1 MYVVSNKGVSVWDK
15 FAKHYDGFITRTL
28 ADAYAELYR
37 QIKADVDGVDSVLEV
52 ATGPGLIAFEISD
65 LVNHVDA
72 VDLSVQMIEVAKELQ
87 RQKGVQ
93 NINFACCDA
102 YNLPFAEGKFDR
114 VIASNLLHLLK
125 EPNVAL
131 MEMKRVLK
139 DDGKI
144 ILPTFCHGENFK
156 SRVISFFMSLSGFK
170 AENKWSVKDYE
181 AYIGNNGFK
190 IIGKKIIT
198 EKIPLVYLMVENQN

>member
-1 MYVVSNKGVSVWDK
+1 MKVSNKGVWIWDK
-15 FAKHYDGFITRTL
+15 FAKHYSGFIKRNL

-37 QIKADVDGVDSVLEV
+37 QIKADVNGADSVLEV

-65 LVNHVDA
+65 VVNHIDA
-72 VDLSVQMIEVAKELQ
+72 VDLSAQMIEVAKEVQ
-87 RQKGVQ
+87 RQKGMQ
-93 NINFACCDA
+93 NINFTCCDA
-102 YNLPFAEGKFDR
+102 YNLPFADGEFDI

-139 DDGKI
+139 ADGKI

-170 AENKWSVKDYE
+170 AENKWSEKDYE
-181 AYIGNNGFK
+181 EYVRSNRFK
-190 IIGKKIIT
+190 IIRKIIIPG
-198 EKIPLVYLMVENQN
+198 KIPLVYLLVENQN

>member
-1 MYVVSNKGVSVWDK
+1 M
-15 FAKHYDGFITRTL
+15 
-28 ADAYAELYR
+28 
-37 QIKADVDGVDSVLEV
+37 EV

-65 LVNHVDA
+65 LVNHIDA
-72 VDLSVQMIEVAKELQ
+72 VDLSAQMIEVAKEVQ
-87 RQKGVQ
+87 RQKVMQ

-102 YNLPFAEGKFDR
+102 YNLPFVDGKFDR

-125 EPNVAL
+125 EPNIAL

-170 AENKWSVKDYE
+170 AENKWSVVGYE
-181 AYIGNNGFK
+181 QHISAQGFRV
-190 IIGKKIIT
+190 KKLKVIKS
-198 EKIPLVYLMVENQN
+198 KIPLAYLVLEKNSNDE

>member
-1 MYVVSNKGVSVWDK
+1 MKVSNKGVWIWGK
-15 FAKHYDGFITRTL
+15 FAKHYSRFIRKTL

-37 QIKADVDGVDSVLEV
+37 KIKADVDGVDSVLEV

-65 LVNHVDA
+65 VVNHIDA
-72 VDLSVQMIEVAKELQ
+72 VDLSAQMIEVAKEVQ

-102 YNLPFAEGKFDR
+102 YNLPFNDGKFDR

-125 EPNVAL
+125 DPYVAL

-139 DDGKI
+139 ADGKI

-156 SRVISFFMSLSGFK
+156 SRFISFFMSLSGFK

-181 AYIGNNGFK
+181 EYIGNSGFK
-190 IIGKKIIT
+190 IIGKRIISG
-198 EKIPLVYLMVENQN
+198 KIPLVYLMAENQN

>member
-1 MYVVSNKGVSVWDK
+1 MEVSNKGVLIWDK
-15 FAKHYDGFITRTL
+15 FAKHYSGFITRTL

-65 LVNHVDA
+65 IVNHLDA
-72 VDLSVQMIEVAKELQ
+72 VDLSAQMIAVAKEVQ
-87 RQKGVQ
+87 RQKGMQ

-102 YNLPFAEGKFDR
+102 YNLPFADGKFDR

-139 DDGKI
+139 DGGKI
-144 ILPTFCHGENFK
+144 ILPTFCHGESFK
-156 SRVISFFMSLSGFK
+156 SRFISFFMSLSGFK
-170 AENKWSVKDYE
+170 AENKWSVVEYE
-181 AYIGNNGFK
+181 QHFSAQGFRVIK
-190 IIGKKIIT
+190 LKVIKS
-198 EKIPLVYLMVENQN
+198 KIPLAYLVLEKNS